1 MFFLKYAHHK
11 SPFYFYSKQHGCF
24 LDPISRLKNGE
35 GSPKPPL
42 QKALLFDK
50 LYFRACTCRC
60 FTKVTISSFLCFKK
74 RVFYRVFF
82 RVLSKFLLFYLLL
95 VSTKME
101 ICSAYFRRQQICKSP
116 FENTTLPLSSLK
128 QEKAH
133 CIDSKRAFYVF
144 IPNFAHVQ
152 KGVKMVKHHQK
163 SNNFTFCVILCH
175 FWVSRWGQEN
185 THAVS
190 SKKRRAICG
199 GRIFEKH

>member
-1 MFFLKYAHHK
+1 MFFLKYALHK

-74 RVFYRVFF
+74 RVFY
-82 RVLSKFLLFYLLL
+82 
-95 VSTKME
+95 
-101 ICSAYFRRQQICKSP
+101 
-116 FENTTLPLSSLK
+116 
-128 QEKAH
+128 
-133 CIDSKRAFYVF
+133 VF

-190 SKKRRAICG
+190 SKNRRVICG
-199 GRIFEKH
+199 GRIFEKTLITTSKMGKLNLLPNFADV

>member
-1 MFFLKYAHHK
+1 MFFLKYALHK

-101 ICSAYFRRQQICKSP
+101 ICSAYFEGNKSA
-116 FENTTLPLSSLK
+116 NLRSKIPLFRSCLSNRK
-128 QEKAH
+128 
-133 CIDSKRAFYVF
+133 
-144 IPNFAHVQ
+144 
-152 KGVKMVKHHQK
+152 KH
-163 SNNFTFCVILCH
+163 TV
-175 FWVSRWGQEN
+175 
-185 THAVS
+185 
-190 SKKRRAICG
+190 
-199 GRIFEKH
+199 